1 MFGSIVC
8 GLERLRQTVRKFGR
22 NRQGAVSVLF
32 GFSIVAVIGF
42 LGLATDAGRGYI
54 AKARLGQAVDAAA
67 LAGGKVIHLP
77 YRDAEI
83 QKYFAAN
90 FPDDYMGSVVVDFD
104 IEVGE
109 GNEQLTISATARI
122 PTTFMRVLHIDD
134 MKVSAR
140 SVVKRS
146 VRGLELALI
155 MDNTGSMRSS
165 AKIETMKAAA
175 TDLVNILYG
184 EKEEINNFWVGL
196 IPFVATVNVGP
207 QHADWLTADPT
218 DPTTTELRVL
228 ATGGTPIGDMTRAGG
243 LAAAFDGDSHQTH
256 RLGAYQKQK
265 KRKRTSEIGKDWG
278 EGNENTIVG
287 YRITSSS
294 NRGFVRIRERSKVKV
309 DFFFEGSDDGI
320 AWTRLHFKR
329 VKYKKRKQNRKYIV
343 DITDGIDVSKPY
355 RFHRIRIRDK
365 HQHIS
370 KMYVAELEM
379 YTEAEVPIPTVW
391 KGCVEARTSP
401 LDESDAPPSEE
412 LFIRHYW
419 RSTINDYDEEDGD
432 NDWPEID
439 ETNEAQNEGTGPN
452 LGCGPAITSLTAEK
466 SKVLAAIDEMQP
478 WHRGGTHAN
487 LGLAWGW
494 RVISPR
500 WRGLWGGDTP
510 DNLPMDYDAPLMDK
524 AAIVLT
530 DGQNV
535 YYDWPGGLPGRP
547 LSGSFPDTDYTAYGR
562 LSEGR
567 LGTTN
572 QAAAVV
578 EINNRM
584 SRLCENMKDEG
595 IVIYAITFR
604 LNDVPT
610 QNLMRNC
617 ASDPDK
623 YYNSPSNDE
632 LRAAFV
638 AIGNELTNLRI
649 AE

>member
-1 MFGSIVC
+1 MTWFKKSAFNT
-8 GLERLRQTVRKFGR
+8 QKQSFSAFSAD
-22 NRQGAVSVLF
+22 NKGAVSVLF
-32 GFSIVAVIGF
+32 GFSVVAVVGF

-67 LAGGKVIHLP
+67 LAGGKAINQP

-83 QKYFAAN
+83 QKYFEAN
-90 FPDDYMGSVVVDFD
+90 FPDDYMDSVLVDFA
-104 IEVGE
+104 IEAGE

-122 PTTFMRVLHIDD
+122 PTTFMRIVNIDD
-134 MKVSAR
+134 MEVSAR
-140 SVVKRS
+140 SVVRRS

-165 AKIETMKAAA
+165 GKIQAMKAAA

-184 EKEEINNFWVGL
+184 EKETINNFWVSL
-196 IPFVATVNVGP
+196 VPFVATVNVGN
-207 QHADWLTADPT
+207 QHVDWLVDDPSVPVT
-218 DPTTTELRVL
+218 VDRRVL
-228 ATGGTPIGDMTRAGG
+228 ATGGTPVGDMTRYRG
-243 LAAAFDGDSHQTH
+243 LAAAFDGNAHQTH
-256 RLGAYQKQK
+256 RQGAYQRL
-265 KRKRTSEIGKDWG
+265 RKRRDTAEIGKAWDSG
-278 EGNENTIVG
+278 DEKIIVG
-287 YRITSSS
+287 YRLTSSR
-294 NRGFVRIRERSKVKV
+294 NRGFVRIRERSKVKM
-309 DFFFEGSDDGI
+309 DFWLEGSNDYVNW
-320 AWTRLHFKR
+320 ARLHTKR
-329 VKYKKRKQNRKYIV
+329 VKYRKKKQKRKYRV
-343 DITDGIDVSKPY
+343 DVTSGIAAAGPFRY
-355 RFHRIRIRDK
+355 HRVRIRDK
-365 HQHIS
+365 QQNTSHI
-370 KMYVAELEM
+370 YVSELEL
-379 YTEAEVPIPTVW
+379 YIEAEVTVPFVW

-401 LDESDAPPSEE
+401 RDESDDPPSEE
-412 LFIRHYW
+412 LFTAHYW
-419 RSTINDYDEEDGD
+419 ASTLDDYDEEDGD

-466 SKVLAAIDEMQP
+466 TKVLAAIDEMQP

-494 RVISPR
+494 RTVSPR
-500 WRGLWGGDTP
+500 WQGLWGGDTP
-510 DNLPMDYDAPLMDK
+510 NNLPMAYDAPLMDK
-524 AAIVLT
+524 VAIVLT
-530 DGQNV
+530 DGTNV

-547 LSGSFPDTDYTAYGR
+547 LSGSFPDTDYSAYGR

-572 QAAAVV
+572 QGAAVV

-595 IVIYAITFR
+595 IVIYAITFQ
-604 LNDVPT
+604 LNDAAT

-617 ASDPDK
+617 ATDPEK
-623 YYNSPSNDE
+623 YYNSPSNEE
-632 LRAAFV
+632 LRATFV